1 MLNCSGSTDSP
12 AGFNT
17 GLHTLQSINPKLLE
31 QVFIKNYMHYTV
43 QYCSSV

>member
-31 QVFIKNYMHYTV
+31 QVSGV
-43 QYCSSV
+43 P